1 MTARVALPSRG
12 RLREAVGELTVQAG
26 LPATGPARSVDAGIE
41 FIEMRPRD
49 AGAWLATGRL
59 DAAFVSTD
67 IVMEEDLT
75 GMPAMPLGLIRSTLV
90 VAVREEDDR
99 RAVGDLAGATVATH
113 LPHATETWLA
123 SVGVVAQVVTMGGA
137 LEGVC
142 AAGVAD
148 AIVDLRESGGSLA
161 QNHLRVLAEIADC
174 EALFVHNGNDALG
187 DLVLRLSAV
196 VEARAQRY
204 VMFHLPPARLGQLSS
219 VFHGLAAPTVLPLAE
234 REDLVAVHLVL
245 TAAEFWSGLG
255 QLRGLGASGIVSLA
269 PEALLK

>member
-12 RLREAVGELTVQAG
+12 RLREAVGELLAQAG
-26 LPATGPARSVDAGIE
+26 LPASGRARSVEAGIE

-49 AGAWLATGRL
+49 AGAWLGTGRL

-67 IVMEEDLT
+67 IVMEEDL
-75 GMPAMPLGLIRSTLV
+75 AALAAVPLGLARSTLV
-90 VAVREEDDR
+90 VAVREEDNR
-99 RAVGDLAGATVATH
+99 VLPADLAGASVATH
-113 LPHATETWLA
+113 LPRATEAWLA
-123 SVGVVAQVVTMGGA
+123 GKGVAAQVVTMGGA

-148 AIVDLRESGGSLA
+148 AIVDLRESGNSLA

-174 EALFVHNGNDALG
+174 EALFVHNGDDGLG
-187 DLVLRLSAV
+187 ELVLRLSAV

-204 VMFHLPPARLGQLSS
+204 VMLHLPRSRLSQLSS

-234 REDLVAVHLVL
+234 RDDLVAVHLVL
-245 TAAEFWSGLG
+245 SAAAFWSGLG
-255 QLRGLGASGIVSLA
+255 RLRELGASGIVALA